1 MFASKK
7 KLAALEQQV
16 AALSSENTELKK
28 KSADLELALGEA
40 YTHLATQ
47 QKDSHE
53 YYSIQ
58 TLWGKSANRLTDI
71 RSHATNFVEDLSA
84 ERIRINEASS
94 LFSQANMSLS
104 SLYKQ
109 LEEIRDESI
118 DSQARIESVSDVTLK
133 ITEFVSN
140 IVDISD
146 QTNLLALNAAIEA
159 ARAGEQG
166 RGFAVVAD
174 EVRNLAKRTGEA
186 TESISNLV
194 TQINLKTTEAKNG
207 VGHTAVKTESMTA
220 NTDTLISTVGEV
232 LSISDQMKR
241 VITQASYAS
250 FVTTVMLDH
259 IDWKHHIYQRLQTPD
274 SEITAEI
281 KDHTQCRLG
290 QWYFEGE
297 GKKSFSHLKSYHDM
311 DEPHRCVH
319 ENGMKALTANKES
332 NREETIRYLKKMEE
346 ASDRVQNLLDSMIQE
361 IFTDLD
367 KISAEAKSGAEQDVD
382 LF

>member
-1 MFASKK
+1 MFGAKK
-7 KLAALEQQV
+7 IAKLEALLAEANQQNLEHEKNISDLEV
-16 AALSSENTELKK
+16 ALS
-28 KSADLELALGEA
+28 DA
-40 YTHLATQ
+40 YAHLADQ
-47 QKDSHE
+47 QKHSHE

-71 RSHATNFVEDLSA
+71 RAHATHFVEDLSN
-84 ERIRINEASS
+84 ERVRINEASS

-104 SLYKQ
+104 SLSKQ
-109 LEEIRDESI
+109 LDEIGEESLV
-118 DSQARIESVSDVTLK
+118 SQQRIEEVSDVTIK
-133 ITEFVSN
+133 INEFVES
-140 IVDISD
+140 IIDISD

-174 EVRNLAKRTGEA
+174 EVRALAKRTGVA

-194 TQINLKTTEAKNG
+194 QQINKQTSAAKKGIGDTAHKTKN
-207 VGHTAVKTESMTA
+207 MTG
-220 NTDTLISTVGEV
+220 NTDTLITTVGEV
-232 LSISDQMKR
+232 LSISNQMKT

-259 IDWKHHIYQRLQTPD
+259 IDWKQQIYQRLQVND
-274 SEITAEI
+274 MELSDEV

-297 GKKSFSHLKSYHDM
+297 GVKSFSHLHSYAQM
-311 DEPHRCVH
+311 DKPHQAVH
-319 ENGMKALTANKES
+319 ENGIKALQANYNKD
-332 NREETIRYLKKMEE
+332 RENTIEYLKKMEE
-346 ASDRVQNLLDSMIQE
+346 ASSSVQNLLDNMIDE
-361 IFTDLD
+361 ILT
-367 KISAEAKSGAEQDVD
+367 EVTAEQEAQSNDVD